1 MTPEDIQRA
10 HLPSAVADLL
20 AARRRDAANGV
31 TNVVINA
38 AN

>member
-1 MTPEDIQRA
+1 MTPEEIQRVKE
-10 HLPSAVADLL
+10 LPQ
-20 AARRRDAANGV
+20 RRRDAANGV

>member
-1 MTPEDIQRA
+1 MTPEEIQR
-10 HLPSAVADLL
+10 VKELL
-20 AARRRDAANGV
+20 QRRRDAANGV